1 MSPRKKKEDNS
12 GVTPL
17 DQINS
22 YLEQN
27 KGDHYN
33 FEEERVY
40 TVSSGS
46 LKLDIEMGGGIKPG
60 IIRAS
65 GVTEGGKT
73 SCALSFAR
81 NFQKMDNSM
90 VVYIKSEGRLS
101 EDMIERAG
109 IDTDANKWFVYKS
122 NVYQSVVDFMRQLVK
137 DNQ

>member
-46 LKLDIEMGGGIKPG
+46 LKLDIEMGGGIKKNLLRF
-60 IIRAS
+60 I
-65 GVTEGGKT
+65 VCKK
-73 SCALSFAR
+73 LS
-81 NFQKMDNSM
+81 KD
-90 VVYIKSEGRLS
+90 G
-101 EDMIERAG
+101 
-109 IDTDANKWFVYKS
+109 
-122 NVYQSVVDFMRQLVK
+122 QLYGCLH
-137 DNQ
+137 

>member
-40 TVSSGS
+40 TVSSEKPLALYRLQETFKRWTTLWLFTLNPKGVY
-46 LKLDIEMGGGIKPG
+46 LKI
-60 IIRAS
+60 
-65 GVTEGGKT
+65 
-73 SCALSFAR
+73 
-81 NFQKMDNSM
+81 
-90 VVYIKSEGRLS
+90 
-101 EDMIERAG
+101 
-109 IDTDANKWFVYKS
+109 
-122 NVYQSVVDFMRQLVK
+122 
-137 DNQ
+137 

>member
-33 FEEERVY
+33 FEEERNY

-101 EDMIERAG
+101 EE
-109 IDTDANKWFVYKS
+109 
-122 NVYQSVVDFMRQLVK
+122 
-137 DNQ
+137 

>member
-33 FEEERVY
+33 FEEERTY

-46 LKLDIEMGGGIKPG
+46 LLLDIEMGG
-60 IIRAS
+60 IIPYR
-65 GVTEGGKT
+65 
-73 SCALSFAR
+73 
-81 NFQKMDNSM
+81 D
-90 VVYIKSEGRLS
+90 YIILLLDWLTLRL
-101 EDMIERAG
+101 
-109 IDTDANKWFVYKS
+109 
-122 NVYQSVVDFMRQLVK
+122 LVI
-137 DNQ
+137 QAEVSLT

>member
-1 MSPRKKKEDNS
+1 MSPKKKKEDNS
-12 GVTPL
+12 VASPL

-33 FEEERVY
+33 FEKERVY
-40 TVSSGS
+40 TISSGS

-81 NFQKMDNSM
+81 NFQKMNNSM

-101 EDMIERAG
+101 EEMIKRAG

-122 NVYQSVVDFMRQLVK
+122 NVSFCGFL
-137 DNQ
+137 